1 MNPQRAERV
10 VQGMSVLGI
19 WIAFLVGWGF
29 KSRQVPSFSSLGA
42 DLPAPTL
49 LWLEMAD
56 SWFALAIPAIGTLLI
71 VWLFR
76 RRSAH
81 LNWVAGSLLFVGLF
95 YGVFA
100 QTAAILPT
108 FKLCGGSV

>member
-1 MNPQRAERV
+1 MNAQRAERV

-29 KSRQVPSFSSLGA
+29 KSRQVASFSSFGA

-49 LWLEMAD
+49 LWLELAD
-56 SWFALAIPAIGTLLI
+56 SWFALAVPLIGTLLI

-76 RRSAH
+76 RRSPH
-81 LNWVAGSLLFVGLF
+81 LNWAAGSLLLVGLF

-100 QTAAILPT
+100 QTATILPT
-108 FKLCGGSV
+108 FKLCSGSV